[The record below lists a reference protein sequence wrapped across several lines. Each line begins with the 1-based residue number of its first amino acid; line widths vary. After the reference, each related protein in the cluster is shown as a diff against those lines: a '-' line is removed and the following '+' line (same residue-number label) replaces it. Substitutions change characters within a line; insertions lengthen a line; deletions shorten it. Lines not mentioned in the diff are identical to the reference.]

1 MDVERTPVT
10 LRQYLQ
16 ESGTGSFKKYRVPDL
31 LPERGH
37 EVEVLLVVESPH
49 IDELRTGLP
58 LSGDAGRRALTFLL
72 PSGRLPE
79 ALGPYLAGLH
89 TTNNPRM
96 GILNVCPVP
105 LQSGAFARHRMPPDL
120 PQSDWDLLEDVRSHR
135 ASAIARV
142 PSSAAM
148 DANTMLLPGLES
160 RLAAITLSPNAM
172 VFIAGNFV
180 HRTWE
185 SLASPTK
192 LVVLQIP
199 HPSNGWWTRTKRQQ
213 YIDNLGT
220 LKARF
225 ASLTP

>member
-31 LPERGH
+31 LPERGY

-120 PQSDWDLLEDVRSHR
+120 PQSDWETRCLLFTLTVESPRGG
-135 ASAIARV
+135 RV
-142 PSSAAM
+142 G
-148 DANTMLLPGLES
+148 TMKPGL
-160 RLAAITLSPNAM
+160 APP
-172 VFIAGNFV
+172 V
-180 HRTWE
+180 
-185 SLASPTK
+185 
-192 LVVLQIP
+192 
-199 HPSNGWWTRTKRQQ
+199 SNTDQPRYPVWPE
-213 YIDNLGT
+213 Y
-220 LKARF
+220 AR
-225 ASLTP
+225 